1 MQTGPPCGNTNG
13 ACFQCGQMGHF
24 ARNCPQRQRRPNTN
38 ANYSSLLDFNEDDA
52 NSGMFEEE
60 EPENCVAFLKTQLNS
75 MSLEEKGRLAEEL
88 GVSEDFQSA

>member
-24 ARNCPQRQRRPNTN
+24 ARNCPQRQRRPNTS

-88 GVSEDFQSA
+88 GVSEDFQST